1 MAKRLWLRSTAIAC
15 SMATCAAA
23 NAQVF
28 KCPDAHGRT
37 VIQQAPCTGGQELDV
52 KPASGH
58 DNPANAAL
66 ARQRAERDG
75 NAQEILLAIA
85 EGRPAIGMNEDQLR
99 MALGT
104 PTRINRANYQGRTS
118 DQWVYYS
125 RGQSW
130 FVYVRD
136 GRVSSFQNS
145 ETTRTGPSR
154 TCPSAIEIRN
164 METSA
169 SSVTISQEERRTIQ
183 RQIAAAKACN

>member
-1 MAKRLWLRSTAIAC
+1 MKPQMMALAFLAVGVSHAQ
-15 SMATCAAA
+15 
-23 NAQVF
+23 AQVY
-28 KCPDAHGRT
+28 KCPDPHGRT
-37 VIQQAPCTGGQELDV
+37 VIQQAPCTGGQELEV
-52 KPASGH
+52 KPASGY
-58 DNPANAAL
+58 DNPANAAR
-66 ARQRAERDG
+66 ARQRAEREG
-75 NAQEILLAIA
+75 NAGDILLAIS

-104 PTRINRANYQGRTS
+104 PTRINRANYGGRTS

-145 ETTRTGPSR
+145 ETTSTGPSR
-154 TCPSAIEIRN
+154 ACPSALEIRN

-169 SSVTISQEERRTIQ
+169 SSVTITQEQRRALQ
-183 RQIAAAKACN
+183 RQVAAAKACN

>member
-1 MAKRLWLRSTAIAC
+1 MKPQMMALALL
-15 SMATCAAA
+15 ATGVPHAQ
-23 NAQVF
+23 AQVY
-28 KCPDAHGRT
+28 KCPDPHGRT

-52 KPASGH
+52 KPASGY
-58 DNPANAAL
+58 DNPANAAR
-66 ARQRAERDG
+66 ARLRAEREG
-75 NAQEILLAIA
+75 NAQDILLAIS

-145 ETTRTGPSR
+145 ETTSTGSSHA
-154 TCPSAIEIRN
+154 CPSAMDIRN
-164 METSA
+164 LETSA
-169 SSVTISQEERRTIQ
+169 SSVTITQERRRELQ
-183 RQIAAAKACN
+183 REVVAAKACR

>member
-1 MAKRLWLRSTAIAC
+1 MKSAFFATAIA
-15 SMATCAAA
+15 AASCTQA
-23 NAQVF
+23 IAQVY
-28 KCPDAHGRT
+28 KCPDPHGRT

-52 KPASGH
+52 KPASGY
-58 DNPANAAL
+58 DNPANAAR
-66 ARQRAERDG
+66 ARQRAEREG
-75 NAQEILLAIA
+75 NAQDILLAIS

-104 PTRINRANYQGRTS
+104 PTRINRANYGGRTS

-145 ETTRTGPSR
+145 ETTSTAPARN
-154 TCPSAIEIRN
+154 CLSAMDIRN
-164 METSA
+164 LRTSA
-169 SSVTISQEERRTIQ
+169 SSVTISEERKRDLQ
-183 RQIAAAKACN
+183 RQIAAAEACN

>member
-1 MAKRLWLRSTAIAC
+1 MRVIKLSVLTGIAFAAFMAE
-15 SMATCAAA
+15 
-23 NAQVF
+23 AQVY
-28 KCPDAHGRT
+28 KCPDPHGRT

-52 KPASGH
+52 RPASGY
-58 DNPANAAL
+58 DNPANAAR
-66 ARQRAERDG
+66 ARLRAEREG
-75 NAQEILLAIA
+75 NAQDILLAIS

-145 ETTRTGPSR
+145 ETTSTGSSR
-154 TCPSAIEIRN
+154 ACPSALEIRN

-169 SSVTISQEERRTIQ
+169 SSVTISQEQRRALQ
-183 RQIAAAKACN
+183 RQVAAAKACQ